1 MVSWPEFSS
10 WGGVL
15 EFAFSRSCQTFGM
28 GRSSVC
34 AEGDQGGL
42 RHRGTWKWP
51 SDKGMVWV
59 SALHFG
65 RFSGNFAFSDSRP
78 FFLSSQRFLC
88 TSLWILAVTFFTSG
102 GQEVTPGAASI
113 LRGSLLTFDMCRF
126 IFKMWSGHGYRQGE
140 VLFLFCR
147 T

>member
-1 MVSWPEFSS
+1 MKRKHHVDCHRQMTVRGGLPGLTAGLFSQTWGFLVNMEGTGERWFSSLVGHAGVVSWPEFSS

-42 RHRGTWKWP
+42 RHRATWKWP
-51 SDKGMVWV
+51 SDKGLVWV

-65 RFSGNFAFSDSRP
+65 RFSGNFASLTAGPSFSAP
-78 FFLSSQRFLC
+78 KGFCAPLF
-88 TSLWILAVTFFTSG
+88 
-102 GQEVTPGAASI
+102 
-113 LRGSLLTFDMCRF
+113 GS
-126 IFKMWSGHGYRQGE
+126 
-140 VLFLFCR
+140 
-147 T
+147 